1 MKTAQD
7 ILRHANSRITLEAQN
22 PTTVKRS
29 PSCGN
34 SLEKCGTHSGHA
46 GNDNT
51 LAQSFAK
58 AGNAND
64 MG

>member
-1 MKTAQD
+1 LKNAG
-7 ILRHANSRITLEAQN
+7 HTLA
-22 PTTVKRS
+22 
-29 PSCGN
+29 
-34 SLEKCGTHSGHA
+34 HA